1 MQLTC
6 IKLWA
11 SEDLVFWRF
20 DINSSSDEN
29 LHETSLVSV
38 LYPLAL
44 TVACS
49 LAEIGGGVKKG
60 LLLLLQLLPD
70 EAFLEGVDDPFPA
83 AICCNRGSSITACCW
98 VRDTFLTIS
107 ESSLRRSNDCQI

>member
-1 MQLTC
+1 M
-6 IKLWA
+6 
-11 SEDLVFWRF
+11 FRRF

-29 LHETSLVSV
+29 LHEASLVSV

-49 LAEIGGGVKKG
+49 LAEMGGGVKKG
-60 LLLLLQLLPD
+60 LLLLLQLLLD
-70 EAFLEGVDDPFPA
+70 EAFLEGVDDWDCPFPD

-98 VRDTFLTIS
+98 VRDTFSIVSGELITTIQRLPNLT
-107 ESSLRRSNDCQI
+107 L